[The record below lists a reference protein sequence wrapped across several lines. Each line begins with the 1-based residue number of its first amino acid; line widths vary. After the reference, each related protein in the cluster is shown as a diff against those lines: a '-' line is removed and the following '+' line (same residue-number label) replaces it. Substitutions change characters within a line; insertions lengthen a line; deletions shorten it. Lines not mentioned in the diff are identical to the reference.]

1 MIDESKQYC
10 EDMLPLVSRTFAIGI
25 EALDKPLTTQIGVG
39 YLICRILDTLEDTNQ
54 ADTNMRIQLLERAAI
69 ELCTSQRDSL
79 LSAFN
84 NNFPKD
90 QYQGND
96 IDLLHGT
103 HKVMEVYDTF
113 PENIQDAIK
122 ECVRKMAQGM
132 AKTIAREKNHKLQ
145 GLTDLPDLDQYCY
158 YVAGTVGEFL
168 TKAFAD
174 SRESITPKI
183 QKQMQERE
191 IDFALG
197 LQLTN
202 ILKGILGDNERGVI
216 YLPRTVLQKH
226 NINIEN
232 FLQDS
237 IDERYESMVHDMIQY
252 ILPYLD
258 RSIEYTLLI
267 PEQETDIRIFCTL
280 PVLFALRTIH
290 LAQTKTM
297 DLLLGMP
304 LKITR
309 KEVKELH
316 IQADKAVDDNGAL
329 QKLFQRERNNIKD
342 KTI

>member
-237 IDERYESMVHDMIQY
+237 IDER
-252 ILPYLD
+252 
-258 RSIEYTLLI
+258 
-267 PEQETDIRIFCTL
+267 
-280 PVLFALRTIH
+280 
-290 LAQTKTM
+290 
-297 DLLLGMP
+297 
-304 LKITR
+304 
-309 KEVKELH
+309 
-316 IQADKAVDDNGAL
+316 
-329 QKLFQRERNNIKD
+329 
-342 KTI
+342 